1 MTDLADHSPGTGRR
15 VAGLRSDG
23 AARGGHAFVEVRRRR
38 AADRRDAV
46 AVHGDLHEVH
56 TDAADA
62 VDELLPPRGAP
73 VSAALLLQLPGPVQ
87 HDRDRDRPVFFHEP
101 GDEEAL
107 AVGSDTVRSYE
118 RGRGGWKA
126 GMEERSGSTR
136 LERGIGLYVHTHEP
150 SVFGEVEEL
159 LSVPPPLRL
168 SAPAGRD
175 LPLASRRGK
184 GADIDLEEAGL
195 VRRVGQPLAIRREL
209 TLSFGELR
217 LHERDRLAVSREG
230 QHPDVPPRSR
240 PRSVVGQEAAILRPV
255 RQELV
260 LVGTEDQLLLARAA
274 RSLLIE
280 VRESLAIRGEHDA
293 ASIRRPASD
302 VPAGGTEGEPG
313 PDTPRE
319 GDQPDVGGSGPDV
332 ADSPRG

>member
-15 VAGLRSDG
+15 GAGLRSDG
-23 AARGGHAFVEVRRRR
+23 AARGGHAFVEVRQRR
-38 AADRRDAV
+38 AADRREAV
-46 AVHGDLHEVH
+46 AVHGDLHEVQ

-126 GMEERSGSTR
+126 GMEEWPGSTR
-136 LERGIGLYVHTHEP
+136 LERGIGLDLHAHEP

-175 LPLASRRGK
+175 LPLAT
-184 GADIDLEEAGL
+184 
-195 VRRVGQPLAIRREL
+195 RREL
-209 TLSFGELR
+209 ALDFAELR
-217 LHERDRLAVSREG
+217 LHERDRLAVSRER
-230 QHPDVPPRSR
+230 QHPDVPARSR
-240 PRSVVGQEAAILRPV
+240 SGSVVREELAILRPV

-260 LVGTEDQLLLARAA
+260 LV
-274 RSLLIE
+274 
-280 VRESLAIRGEHDA
+280 
-293 ASIRRPASD
+293 
-302 VPAGGTEGEPG
+302 
-313 PDTPRE
+313 
-319 GDQPDVGGSGPDV
+319 
-332 ADSPRG
+332 